1 MIEIRN
7 ESFIVEKEVQN
18 IQNPM
23 IRNSFVQ

>member
-18 IQNPM
+18 MQNPM